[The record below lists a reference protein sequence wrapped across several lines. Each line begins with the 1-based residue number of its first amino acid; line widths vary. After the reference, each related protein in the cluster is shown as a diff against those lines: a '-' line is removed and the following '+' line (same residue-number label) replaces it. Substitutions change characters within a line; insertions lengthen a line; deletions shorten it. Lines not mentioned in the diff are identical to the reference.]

1 MPEGMRAMSDYESK
15 MLWIQSLHKMCSE
28 EEALPLSSGGE
39 SDFSIGTI
47 PARIGSAYQQNPL
60 EETLFMGNEDT
71 EIPPTPHTSD
81 TLLENQAH
89 IGWQPA
95 RHGRNGP
102 ALTYTRNPRRG
113 YEENR
118 AITHTSHQSRF
129 SKNPLVDRDPSFAQT
144 PDGRFW
150 YMGPTS
156 SWSFCRRVLALIGR
170 KVPES
175 NCPPDPFHID
185 GTAFKLHWRPFPPD
199 EVPDVTNLPPLDY
212 ALFLFNTVKFYF
224 GFLSFMI
231 DETSYLRD
239 LHEFYKDPAAK
250 ASSARPWYCQYLLVL
265 AFGKAFLTQKNHSG
279 TPPGHQ
285 YASRAMAL
293 LPDLSG
299 IDENP
304 LACIQALSLG
314 AVYLQSIDMRRAAFQ
329 HIGHALRGCIIEGI
343 HRHVPEEICGPELS
357 QRCRTIFWVVYM
369 LDREFSAL
377 IGAPSSIRDEDITVK
392 LPAEMDNSVEHINL
406 TLHVRLSRLM
416 ATILT
421 TVYGVDNDFDDT
433 LVRSTQSILHSMAE
447 LSQDLTDFLDTHFH
461 GLISRASKMA
471 IRLML
476 AHHHCVV
483 LTTRPL
489 VMCALHMHIERTER
503 QTSQTIALSNPV
515 SSLLQCCAESAQTI
529 LQTLRVLADDDL
541 MDAFLPFQIEDA
553 SSSAFVL
560 YLIRAIAPSV
570 ISNDAWCENLE
581 CVLDKLISKGNLAA
595 PLRRLEL
602 RQLEHVLA
610 PLTPKLS
617 YRPPPRDVHEEN
629 EINEESYMFD
639 QEEFEWDMLGL
650 NSSVSL
656 PPQELLDLAD
666 QLDVEGIMQSVG
678 G

>member
-1 MPEGMRAMSDYESK
+1 MGD
-15 MLWIQSLHKMCSE
+15 
-28 EEALPLSSGGE
+28 
-39 SDFSIGTI
+39 
-47 PARIGSAYQQNPL
+47 
-60 EETLFMGNEDT
+60 EETEV
-71 EIPPTPHTSD
+71 PPTPHTSD
-81 TLLENQAH
+81 SLLENQAN
-89 IGWQPA
+89 IGWHSI
-95 RHGRNGP
+95 RHGMGP
-102 ALTYTRNPRRG
+102 PLHTPETHRG
-113 YEENR
+113 YEHRGTTQN
-118 AITHTSHQSRF
+118 SHQSRF
-129 SKNPLVDRDPSFAQT
+129 AKNPLVDRDPSFAQT

-231 DETSYLRD
+231 DETAYLRD
-239 LHEFYKDPAAK
+239 LHEFYRDPAAK
-250 ASSARPWYCQYLLVL
+250 AAAARPWYCQYLLVL

-279 TPPGHQ
+279 SPPGHQ

-299 IDENP
+299 IDEDP

-357 QRCRTIFWVVYM
+357 QKCRTIFWVVYM

-392 LPAEMDNSVEHINL
+392 LPAEMDDSVEHINL

-447 LSQDLTDFLDTHFH
+447 LSHDLTEFLNTHFH

-503 QTSQTIALSNPV
+503 QTSQTIALSAPV

-570 ISNDAWCENLE
+570 ISNDSWCENLE

-610 PLTPKLS
+610 PLTPKQS
-617 YRPPPRDVHEEN
+617 YRLPPVSSQEVNEVHEE
-629 EINEESYMFD
+629 SYLFD

-656 PPQELLDLAD
+656 PPRELLDLAD
-666 QLDVEGIMQSVG
+666 QLDMEGIMQSVG
-678 G
+678 A

>member
-1 MPEGMRAMSDYESK
+1 MK
-15 MLWIQSLHKMCSE
+15 VKCSGVSPCTRCARKKKHCHFPVE
-28 EEALPLSSGGE
+28 EVRVSVSERYLRELEEHISRSGSSGRHGP
-39 SDFSIGTI
+39 
-47 PARIGSAYQQNPL
+47 PAPL
-60 EETLFMGNEDT
+60 DHSPLGGTLFTGDDNID
-71 EIPPTPHTSD
+71 IPPTPQASS
-81 TLLENQAH
+81 TLLDNQQD
-89 IGWQPA
+89 IGW
-95 RHGRNGP
+95 RSMSIGMGP
-102 ALTYTRNPRRG
+102 PLHTPGTPQREHETQSGA
-113 YEENR
+113 EQDHNR
-118 AITHTSHQSRF
+118 SRF
-129 SKNPLVDRDPSFAQT
+129 SRNPLVDRDPSFAQT

-185 GTAFKLHWRPFPPD
+185 GVAFKLTWRPYPPD

-231 DETSYLRD
+231 DESAYLQD
-239 LHEFYKDPAAK
+239 LHEFYRDPPAK
-250 ASSARPWYCQYLLVL
+250 AASNRPWYCQYLLVL
-265 AFGKAFLTQKNHSG
+265 AFGKAFLIQRNSSG

-299 IDENP
+299 VDEDP
-304 LACIQALSLG
+304 LGCIQALSLG

-357 QRCRTIFWVVYM
+357 KRCRTIFWVVYM

-392 LPAEMDNSVEHINL
+392 LPAEMDDSVEQINL

-421 TVYGVDNDFDDT
+421 TVYG
-433 LVRSTQSILHSMAE
+433 
-447 LSQDLTDFLDTHFH
+447 
-461 GLISRASKMA
+461 
-471 IRLML
+471 
-476 AHHHCVV
+476 CVV

-503 QTSQTIALSNPV
+503 QKSQTIGLSSPV
-515 SSLLQCCAESAQTI
+515 ASLLQCCADSAQTI
-529 LQTLRVLADDDL
+529 LQTLRTLADDDL
-541 MDAFLPFQIEDA
+541 MDAFLPFQVEDA

-570 ISNDAWCENLE
+570 ISNDTWCDNLTL
-581 CVLDKLISKGNLAA
+581 VLDKLISKGNLAA

-602 RQLEHVLA
+602 RQLEQILA
-610 PLTPKLS
+610 PLTPKLANHHLPQVNLDES
-617 YRPPPRDVHEEN
+617 N
-629 EINEESYMFD
+629 EINEEEPYAFD
-639 QEEFEWDMLGL
+639 HEEFEWDLLGL

-656 PPQELLDLAD
+656 PPRELLDLAD
-666 QLDVEGIMQSVG
+666 QLDMEGIMQSVG
-678 G
+678 V